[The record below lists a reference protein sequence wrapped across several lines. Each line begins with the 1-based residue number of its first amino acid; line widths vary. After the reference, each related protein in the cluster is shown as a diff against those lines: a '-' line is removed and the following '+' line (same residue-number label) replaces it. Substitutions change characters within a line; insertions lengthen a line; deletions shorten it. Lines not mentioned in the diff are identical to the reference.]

1 MYEPMKVSNKLKQ
14 ICIDRNMTLKDLSK
28 KHGALY
34 STFKNKL
41 VRNTMKFAEVE
52 QLMDELDCDIVFVDR
67 KTKKVY

>member
-1 MYEPMKVSNKLKQ
+1 MFTPMRVSNKLKQ
-14 ICIDRNMTLKDLSK
+14 ICIDRDITLKELSRR
-28 KHGALY
+28 HGSLY

-41 VRNTMKFAEVE
+41 GRNTMRFAEVE